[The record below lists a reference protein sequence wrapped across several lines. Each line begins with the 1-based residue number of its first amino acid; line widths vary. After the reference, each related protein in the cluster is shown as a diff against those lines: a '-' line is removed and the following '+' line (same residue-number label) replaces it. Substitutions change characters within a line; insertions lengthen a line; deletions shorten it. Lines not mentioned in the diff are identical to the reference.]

1 MEQRNTTIEIDRE
14 VAKQAKIVAA
24 QEGVTLKWL
33 VETSLLAYIIRW
45 PKSLGPKK
53 KTTKLSSS

>member
-1 MEQRNTTIEIDRE
+1 MDKRNTTVEIDRE

-33 VETSLLAYIIRW
+33 IETAMVAWLTRW
-45 PKSLGPKK
+45 PKGTGPREKK
-53 KTTKLSSS
+53 DPLSSS